1 MIELGWVLDITME
14 VAGAGLVTRCA
25 CVLSGGETGR
35 ARTGNGAGIA
45 LYKDF
50 ENFEE
55 KSQWLAH
62 REKL

>member
-1 MIELGWVLDITME
+1 MALGTDLGTGMPD
-14 VAGAGLVTRCA
+14 GAEA
-25 CVLSGGETGR
+25 HYR
-35 ARTGNGAGIA
+35 AIA

-62 REKL
+62 